1 MSGHT
6 LTLRLDNRDLLSL
19 GDMASGYSP
28 DTQDYWIGVAGRIE
42 LQICPLCHAQS
53 HRIAEQIFREILPR
67 HGMAVREE
75 QIALC
80 HEILDTLYNKEIS
93 LCEAGVGIGK
103 TLAYLVACILW
114 QMHRPSQLKMPVVI
128 STSSVALQDAILNEY
143 LPDLS
148 AIMLA
153 EGIITAPITAVVRK
167 GKERFVCDA
176 RLAERQEKA
185 ISKGKRQKNSLRMAE
200 SILDLD
206 HIPNLTRY
214 DRCRICVPQSCPRDC
229 FLRLDCRYQQYLRDS
244 MKPDIQICNHNYL
257 LANASHRLEE
267 RPLLLRQYQVLVVD
281 EAHKLPDAAR
291 QMYTETL
298 SAQDMDDLCSLLQQA
313 HFKGLSKRLRT
324 AFLTLSISCTPRFA
338 MPKRKISVPFSL
350 TPFRQAALAD
360 CISLLQYIGSQPDM
374 PHYLQYRLAETES
387 LLRLFLLD
395 VPTRILY
402 LEFSADGQLTFCAAS
417 NRVPQLLRSALWN
430 TREPTILTSG
440 TLTAAGDFE
449 HTEQLLGLA
458 AYAPLRHFRA
468 ESPFNY
474 RKKCLLYIPA
484 RRAAAV
490 PENQYLADKIVQLV
504 STCHGHALVLF
515 TSYRQMRNVYDAL
528 GGRLMFPVFQ
538 AGRGQ
543 NRSIQQFKQSGNGVL
558 FAAGSCWE
566 GIDFPSDMVS
576 LLIIAKLP
584 FPIPDPVSD
593 YERRQ
598 YPNLRDYINAEIIPE
613 MQKKLRQGFGR
624 AIRTE
629 QDSCVVAILDER
641 AGIGGKYHDAAL
653 AALPTCPTT
662 EKIEDVQQFIREQ
675 KRPDYFL

>member
-1 MSGHT
+1 MQT
-6 LTLRLDNRDLLSL
+6 YPT
-19 GDMASGYSP
+19 GY
-28 DTQDYWIGVAGRIE
+28 VE
-42 LQICPLCHAQS
+42 S
-53 HRIAEQIFREILPR
+53 HHIAEQIFREILPR

-80 HEILDTLYNKEIS
+80 HEVLDTLYNKEIS
-93 LCEAGVGIGK
+93 LCEAGVGTGK
-103 TLAYLVACILW
+103 TLAYLVGCILW
-114 QMHRPSQLKMPVVI
+114 QMHRPERMKLPIVI
-128 STSSVALQDAILNEY
+128 STSSVALQDAILTEY

-148 AIMLA
+148 AILLD

-176 RLAERQEKA
+176 RLAERASLVQPSRE
-185 ISKGKRQKNSLRMAE
+185 RQTNSLNIAAH
-200 SILDLD
+200 ILDMD
-206 HIPNLTRY
+206 HIPELSRY
-214 DRCRICVPQSCPRDC
+214 DRCRISVPRSCPRDC
-229 FLRLDCRYQQYLRDS
+229 FMRLDCRYQQYLRDS

-257 LANASHRLEE
+257 LADAAHRMEN
-267 RPLLLRQYQVLVVD
+267 RPLLLRSYQALVVD

-291 QMYTETL
+291 QMYTEKL
-298 SAQDMDDLCSLLQQA
+298 SEADMNDLCLQLQQG
-313 HFKGLSKRLRT
+313 HYLHLEQRLRST
-324 AFLTLSISCTPRFA
+324 FLAFSISCGQNLSRLR
-338 MPKRKISVPFSL
+338 RKDSVSFTL
-350 TPFRQAALAD
+350 TPFRREALAD
-360 CISLLQYIGSQPDM
+360 CIAILQYAGAILGM
-374 PHYLQYRLAETES
+374 PRYLRHRLGEAES
-387 LLRLFLLD
+387 FFRLFLLE

-402 LEFSADGQLTFCAAS
+402 IDNDADGKPTFCAAS
-417 NRVPQLLRSALWN
+417 SRVPQLLRSALWN
-430 TREPTILTSG
+430 TREPAILTSG
-440 TLTAAGDFE
+440 TLAAAGDFS

-458 AYAPLRHFRA
+458 TYRPLRHFRA
-468 ESPFNY
+468 NSPFNY
-474 RKKCLLYIPA
+474 KKKCLLYFPPRVKMQMDN
-484 RRAAAV
+484 RRMA
-490 PENQYLADKIVQLV
+490 EGIVRLV
-504 STCHGHALVLF
+504 DACHGHALVLF
-515 TSYRQMRNVYDAL
+515 TAYRQMAEVRALTDGQWPYLTYQAWRN
-528 GGRLMFPVFQ
+528 GGKI
-538 AGRGQ
+538 
-543 NRSIQQFKQSGNGVL
+543 IQQFKQSGKGVL

-566 GIDFPSDMVS
+566 GIDFPGDMVS

-593 YERRQ
+593 YERQQ

>member
-1 MSGHT
+1 MQT
-6 LTLRLDNRDLLSL
+6 YPT
-19 GDMASGYSP
+19 GY
-28 DTQDYWIGVAGRIE
+28 TE
-42 LQICPLCHAQS
+42 S

-80 HEILDTLYNKEIS
+80 HEVLDTLYNKEIS
-93 LCEAGVGIGK
+93 LCEAGVGIGN

-148 AIMLA
+148 AVLLA
-153 EGIITAPITAVVRK
+153 EGIITKPITAVVRK

-176 RLAERQEKA
+176 RLAERQAKA
-185 ISKGKRQKNSLRMAE
+185 ISKGSRQKGSLRMAE
-200 SILDLD
+200 NVLDLD
-206 HIPNLTRY
+206 HIPGLSRY
-214 DRCRICVPQSCPRDC
+214 DRCRICVPPSCPRDC
-229 FLRLDCRYQQYLRDS
+229 FLRMDCRYQQYLRDS

-267 RPLLLRQYQVLVVD
+267 RPLLLRQYQALVVD

-313 HFKGLSKRLRT
+313 HFKDLSKRLRT
-324 AFLTLSISCTPRFA
+324 VFLTLSISCAPSFA
-338 MPKRKISVPFSL
+338 MTKRKISIPFSL
-350 TPFRQAALAD
+350 TPFRQAAIAD
-360 CISLLQYIGSQPDM
+360 CINLLQYIGSQPDM

-440 TLTAAGDFE
+440 TLTAAGDFD

-490 PENQYLADKIVQLV
+490 PENQYLADQIVRL
-504 STCHGHALVLF
+504 TAACHGHALVLF

-528 GGRLMFPVFQ
+528 GGRLTFPVFQ

-566 GIDFPSDMVS
+566 GIDFPGDMVS

-584 FPIPDPVSD
+584 FPIPDPVSN
-593 YERRQ
+593 YERQQ
-598 YPNLRDYINAEIIPE
+598 YPKLRDYINAEIIPE

>member
-1 MSGHT
+1 MQT
-6 LTLRLDNRDLLSL
+6 YPT
-19 GDMASGYSP
+19 GY
-28 DTQDYWIGVAGRIE
+28 AE
-42 LQICPLCHAQS
+42 S

-80 HEILDTLYNKEIS
+80 HEVLDTLYNKEIS
-93 LCEAGVGIGK
+93 LCEAGVGTGK
-103 TLAYLVACILW
+103 TLAYLVGCILW
-114 QMHRPSQLKMPVVI
+114 QMHRPERMKLPIVI
-128 STSSVALQDAILNEY
+128 STSSVTLQDAILTEY

-148 AIMLA
+148 AVLLG

-176 RLAERQEKA
+176 RLAERASLVQPSRK
-185 ISKGKRQKNSLRMAE
+185 KQRNSLHIAE
-200 SILDLD
+200 NILDMD
-206 HIPNLTRY
+206 HIPELSRY

-257 LANASHRLEE
+257 LADASHRQED
-267 RPLLLRQYQVLVVD
+267 RPLLLRSYQALVVD

-298 SAQDMDDLCSLLQQA
+298 SESDMNDLCLQLQQA
-313 HFKGLSKRLRT
+313 HYLHLAQRLRS
-324 AFLTLSISCTPRFA
+324 AFLAFSISCGKSLSRLR
-338 MPKRKISVPFSL
+338 RKDSVPFTL
-350 TPFRQAALAD
+350 TPFRREALAD
-360 CISLLQYIGSQPDM
+360 CIAILQYTGGLVDM
-374 PHYLQYRLAETES
+374 PRYLRHRLGEAES
-387 LLRLFLLD
+387 FFRLFLLE

-402 LEFSADGQLTFCAAS
+402 IDYDADGKPTFCAAS
-417 NRVPQLLRSALWN
+417 SRVPQLLRSALWN
-430 TREPTILTSG
+430 TREPAILTSG
-440 TLTAAGDFE
+440 TLAAAGDFG
-449 HTEQLLGLA
+449 HTEQLLGLTS
-458 AYAPLRHFRA
+458 YRPLRHFHA
-468 ESPFNY
+468 DSPFNY
-474 RKKCLLYIPA
+474 KEKCLLYFSPRAMA
-484 RRAAAV
+484 RVDNRRMA
-490 PENQYLADKIVQLV
+490 EEIVRLV
-504 STCHGHALVLF
+504 DACHGHALVLF
-515 TSYRQMRNVYDAL
+515 TAYRQMAEVRALTDGQWPYPTYQAWRN
-528 GGRLMFPVFQ
+528 GGKI
-538 AGRGQ
+538 
-543 NRSIQQFKQSGNGVL
+543 IQQFKESGNGVL

-566 GIDFPSDMVS
+566 GIDFPGDMVS

-598 YPNLRDYINAEIIPE
+598 YPNLRHYINAEVIPE

>member
-1 MSGHT
+1 MQT
-6 LTLRLDNRDLLSL
+6 YPT
-19 GDMASGYSP
+19 GY
-28 DTQDYWIGVAGRIE
+28 AE
-42 LQICPLCHAQS
+42 S

-80 HEILDTLYNKEIS
+80 HEVLDTLYNKEIS

-114 QMHRPSQLKMPVVI
+114 QMHRPNQLKMPVVI
-128 STSSVALQDAILNEY
+128 STSSVALQDAILTEY

-148 AIMLA
+148 AVLLA
-153 EGIITAPITAVVRK
+153 EGIITKPITAVVRK

-176 RLAERQEKA
+176 RLAERQAKA
-185 ISKGKRQKNSLRMAE
+185 ISKGSRQKGSLRMAE
-200 SILDLD
+200 NVLDLD
-206 HIPNLTRY
+206 HIPGLSRY

-267 RPLLLRQYQVLVVD
+267 RPLLLRQYQALVVD

-324 AFLTLSISCTPRFA
+324 AFLTLSISCAPSFA
-338 MPKRKISVPFSL
+338 MAKRRISIPFSL
-350 TPFRQAALAD
+350 TPFRQAAIAD
-360 CISLLQYIGSQPDM
+360 CINLLQYIGSQPDM

-387 LLRLFLLD
+387 LLRLFFLD

-440 TLTAAGDFE
+440 TLTAAGDFD
-449 HTEQLLGLA
+449 HTKQLLGLA

-490 PENQYLADKIVQLV
+490 PENQYLADQIVRL
-504 STCHGHALVLF
+504 TAACHGHALVLF

-566 GIDFPSDMVS
+566 GIDFPGDMVS

-593 YERRQ
+593 YKRQQ

-653 AALPTCPTT
+653 AALPTCPIT
-662 EKIEDVQQFIREQ
+662 EKIEDMQQFIREQ

>member
-1 MSGHT
+1 MQT
-6 LTLRLDNRDLLSL
+6 YPT
-19 GDMASGYSP
+19 GY
-28 DTQDYWIGVAGRIE
+28 AE
-42 LQICPLCHAQS
+42 S

-80 HEILDTLYNKEIS
+80 HEVLDTLYNKEIS

-114 QMHRPSQLKMPVVI
+114 QMHRPNQLKMTVVI
-128 STSSVALQDAILNEY
+128 STSSVALQDAILTEY

-148 AIMLA
+148 AVLLA
-153 EGIITAPITAVVRK
+153 EGIITKPITAVVRK

-176 RLAERQEKA
+176 RLAERQAKA
-185 ISKGKRQKNSLRMAE
+185 ISKGSRQKGSLRMAE
-200 SILDLD
+200 NVLDLD
-206 HIPNLTRY
+206 HIPGLSRY

-244 MKPDIQICNHNYL
+244 RKPDIQICNHNYL

-267 RPLLLRQYQVLVVD
+267 RPLLLRQYQALVVD

-324 AFLTLSISCTPRFA
+324 VFLTLSISCAPSFA
-338 MPKRKISVPFSL
+338 MPKRKISIPFSL
-350 TPFRQAALAD
+350 TPFRQAAIAD
-360 CISLLQYIGSQPDM
+360 CINLLQYIGSQPDM

-440 TLTAAGDFE
+440 TLTAAGDFD

-490 PENQYLADKIVQLV
+490 PENQYLADQIVRL
-504 STCHGHALVLF
+504 TAACHGHALVLF

-528 GGRLMFPVFQ
+528 GGRLTFPVFQ

-543 NRSIQQFKQSGNGVL
+543 NRTIQKFKESGNGVL

-566 GIDFPSDMVS
+566 GIDFPGDMVS

-593 YERRQ
+593 YERKQ
-598 YPNLRDYINAEIIPE
+598 YPNLHDYIKAEIIPE

-641 AGIGGKYHDAAL
+641 AAIGGKYHDAAL
-653 AALPTCPTT
+653 AALPTCPIT